1 MTTTPGAATVEPP
14 VTALSDRHAAW
25 RAAVRE
31 FAETEVRPL
40 VREMDDA
47 SALDLTLV
55 KKLAPAGLMGI
66 EIPRTYGGAG
76 HDLLSVVLAIEE
88 LAAVDPAVAV
98 FVDVQN
104 ALVASALLRHG
115 TGDQKRRYL
124 PRLATGLA
132 GAYAISEER
141 AGSDAFALST
151 RADAD
156 RDGFVLHGQKCWTTS
171 AAEAGL
177 FLVFAR
183 VGGDSGGLTAFLV
196 DRDSPGLTVGAPKS
210 KLGIRASS
218 TCDVRLDGVRV
229 GRENVLGGVGGG
241 DLLAMETLNIGKL
254 GIAAQL
260 VGLARG
266 ALDQALGYAQRRE
279 QFGEVITSYQGVLF
293 PLARLAAELEAA
305 RVLLYDAVRVM
316 HHGTA
321 TERLRVSAI
330 AKLLASEVA
339 EKAASQAVET
349 MGGTGFTTAQPVEK
363 LYRDAKVGKIY
374 EGTTNIQ
381 LRTIGG
387 ILLGAGGERPW

>member
-1 MTTTPGAATVEPP
+1 MTTTETIGLP
-14 VTALSDRHAAW
+14 VTALSERHAAW
-25 RAAVRE
+25 RDAVRD

-40 VREMDDA
+40 VGEMDAA
-47 SALDLTLV
+47 SALDPTLL
-55 KKLAPAGLMGI
+55 KKLVPAGLMGI
-66 EIPRTYGGAG
+66 EVPRAYGGAG
-76 HDLLSVVLAIEE
+76 HDLLAVLIAIEE

-104 ALVASALLRHG
+104 ALVASAVLRHG

-132 GAYAISEER
+132 GAYAISEEQ

-151 RADAD
+151 RAEAD
-156 RDGFVLHGQKCWTTS
+156 GRGYLLHGRKCWTTS

-183 VGGDSGGLTAFLV
+183 VDGASGGLTAFLV
-196 DRDSPGLTVGAPKS
+196 DRDSPGLTVGPPKA

-218 TCDVRLDGVRV
+218 TCDVRLDGVPV
-229 GRENVLGGVGGG
+229 GRENVLGRVGAA

-266 ALDQALGYAQRRE
+266 ALHEALTYAQRRE
-279 QFGEVITSYQGVLF
+279 QFGEAIVSYQGVLF

-305 RVLLYDAVRVM
+305 RVLLYDAVRVL

-321 TERLRVSAI
+321 TDRLRVSAM
-330 AKLLASEVA
+330 AKYLASEVA
-339 EKAASQAVET
+339 ERAASQAVET
-349 MGGTGFTTAQPVEK
+349 LGGNGFTTAHPVEK

-374 EGTTNIQ
+374 EGTSNIQ
-381 LRTIGG
+381 FRTIGA
-387 ILLGAGGERPW
+387 ILVGAGGERPW

>member
-1 MTTTPGAATVEPP
+1 VTTTETIEHP
-14 VTALSDRHAAW
+14 VTMLSDRHVAW
-25 RAAVRE
+25 RAAVRD
-31 FAETEVRPL
+31 FAQAEVRPL
-40 VREMDDA
+40 VRQMDDA
-47 SALDLTLV
+47 SALDPTLI
-55 KKLAPAGLMGI
+55 KKLVPAGLMGI
-66 EIPRTYGGAG
+66 EIPRVYGGAG
-76 HDLLSVVLAIEE
+76 RDLLSVLVAIEE

-124 PRLATGLA
+124 PKLATGTA
-132 GAYAISEER
+132 GAYAISEEL

-151 RADAD
+151 SAEAEGDQ
-156 RDGFVLHGQKCWTTS
+156 FVLHGRKCWTTS

-177 FLVFAR
+177 FVVFAR
-183 VGGDSGGLTAFLV
+183 VGGASGGLTAFLV
-196 DRDSPGLTVGAPKS
+196 ERGAPGLAIGPPVA

-218 TCDVRLDGVRV
+218 TCEVHLDGVRV
-229 GRENVLGGVGGG
+229 GRENVLGTVGAA

-266 ALDQALGYAQRRE
+266 ALEEAVGYAQRRA
-279 QFGEVITSYQGVLF
+279 QFGEAIASYQGVLF

-305 RVLLYDAVRVM
+305 RVLLYDAVRVL
-316 HHGTA
+316 HHGTPA
-321 TERLRVSAI
+321 DRLRVTAM
-330 AKLLASEVA
+330 AKYLASEVA

-349 MGGTGFTTAQPVEK
+349 FGGAGFTVAQPVEK
-363 LYRDAKVGKIY
+363 FYRDAKVGKIY

-381 LRTIGG
+381 LRTIGA
-387 ILLGAGGERPW
+387 ILLGSGGDRPW

>member
-1 MTTTPGAATVEPP
+1 MP
-14 VTALSDRHAAW
+14 VTALSERHAAW
-25 RAAVRE
+25 RDAVRD

-40 VREMDDA
+40 VGEMDAA
-47 SALDLTLV
+47 SALDPTLL
-55 KKLAPAGLMGI
+55 KKLVPAGLMGI
-66 EIPRTYGGAG
+66 EVPRAYGGAG
-76 HDLLSVVLAIEE
+76 HDLLAVLIAIEE

-104 ALVASALLRHG
+104 ALVASAVLRHG

-132 GAYAISEER
+132 GAYAISEEQ

-151 RADAD
+151 RAEAD
-156 RDGFVLHGQKCWTTS
+156 GRGYLLHGRKCWTTS

-183 VGGDSGGLTAFLV
+183 VDGASGGLTAFLV
-196 DRDSPGLTVGAPKS
+196 DRDSPGLTVGPPKA

-218 TCDVRLDGVRV
+218 TCDVRLDGVPV
-229 GRENVLGGVGGG
+229 GRENVLGRVGAA

-266 ALDQALGYAQRRE
+266 ALHEALTYAQRRE
-279 QFGEVITSYQGVLF
+279 QFGEAIVSYQGVLF

-305 RVLLYDAVRVM
+305 RVLLYDAVRVL

-321 TERLRVSAI
+321 TDRLRVSAM
-330 AKLLASEVA
+330 AKYLASEVA
-339 EKAASQAVET
+339 ERAASQAVET
-349 MGGTGFTTAQPVEK
+349 LGGNGFTTAHPVEK

-374 EGTTNIQ
+374 EGTSNIQ
-381 LRTIGG
+381 FRTIGA
-387 ILLGAGGERPW
+387 ILVGAGGERPW

>member
-1 MTTTPGAATVEPP
+1 MTTTTGETERP

-25 RAAVRE
+25 RSAVRD

-40 VREMDDA
+40 VRDMDDA
-47 SALDLTLV
+47 SALDPTLL

-66 EIPRTYGGAG
+66 EIPRAYGGAG
-76 HDLLSVVLAIEE
+76 QDLLAVMLAIEE

-124 PRLATGLA
+124 PRLATGMA

-151 RADAD
+151 RADTD

-183 VGGDSGGLTAFLV
+183 VDGSSGGLTAFLV
-196 DRDSPGLTVGAPKS
+196 DRDRPGLTVGPPKA

-218 TCDVRLDGVRV
+218 TCDLRLDGVQI
-229 GRENVLGGVGGG
+229 GPENVLGKVGAA
-241 DLLAMETLNIGKL
+241 DLLAVETLNIGKL

-266 ALDQALGYAQRRE
+266 ALDQALAYAQRRE
-279 QFGEVITSYQGVLF
+279 QFGEAIAAYQGVLF

-305 RVLLYDAVRVM
+305 RVLLYDGVRVM

-321 TERLRVSAI
+321 TDRLRVSAM
-330 AKLLASEVA
+330 AKYLASEVA

-349 MGGTGFTTAQPVEK
+349 FGGAGFTTAHPVEK

-374 EGTTNIQ
+374 EGTSNIQ
-381 LRTIGG
+381 FRTIGA
-387 ILLGAGGERPW
+387 ILLGAVGERPW